1 MKKGSKPKPVSI
13 NTIFGLIGGIGCL
26 VRMAD
31 VSGRAENGRVGL
43 TPKLHVAD
51 IKVR

>member
-1 MKKGSKPKPVSI
+1 
-13 NTIFGLIGGIGCL
+13 
-26 VRMAD
+26 MAD
-31 VSGRAENGRVGL
+31 VSGRAKNGRVGL